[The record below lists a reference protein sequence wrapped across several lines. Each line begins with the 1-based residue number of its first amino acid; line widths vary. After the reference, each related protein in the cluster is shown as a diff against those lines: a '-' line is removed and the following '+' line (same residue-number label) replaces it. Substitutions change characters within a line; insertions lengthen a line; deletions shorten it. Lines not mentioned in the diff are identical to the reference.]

1 VKLLASNIF
10 AVSVVSWITL
20 PFARRCIGWWMPRSP
35 DRSRGVEI
43 GMVVLIVAA
52 LVGLM
57 LIFNWMSLV

>member
-1 VKLLASNIF
+1 
-10 AVSVVSWITL
+10 
-20 PFARRCIGWWMPRSP
+20 MPRSP